1 MCFVL
6 ETQSS
11 QALLAIL
18 SATFRKNAMPLDYLD
33 FEYSEDEDGNGTWD
47 AMASVADNRWQA
59 LLGEVHAVL
68 QWASQEFRGQR
79 APLDEGGDWD
89 YDLSAQND
97 DNGSAL
103 RIRWAGSSTGLDAA
117 TPPSGSY
124 TTLTLTLTGNT
135 AFGDALR
142 HKFELE

>member
-1 MCFVL
+1 MCFVV

-11 QALLAIL
+11 QTLLAIL

-47 AMASVADNRWQA
+47 AMASVADNRWNA
-59 LLGEVHAVL
+59 LLAEVQQVL
-68 QWASQEFRGQR
+68 HWAEHDFRGQR

-89 YDLSAQND
+89 FDLSAQND
-97 DNGSAL
+97 DNGRALPIRWDGRSAL
-103 RIRWAGSSTGLDAA
+103 DAGTAQAG
-117 TPPSGSY
+117 GY
-124 TTLTLTLTGNT
+124 TTLTLTLTGSP

-142 HKFELE
+142 QAFALE